1 MTLSTRIMEI
11 KRLSEQLTIANNEL
25 IIQHQEKE
33 KLAADLNQA
42 LMQLEFQNKEKGKRA
57 AELIIANIELDFQHE
72 EKRKRAEELIA
83 ANIELD
89 FQNAEKEK
97 RATELIIAYAQLS
110 FQNQE
115 KEKRA
120 AELILANTELIFQNQ
135 EKEKRA
141 AELIIAN
148 TELIFQNQEKEKR
161 AAELIVANAELI
173 FQNQEKEKRATEL
186 IIANKE
192 LAYQNKEKGKR
203 AAELIIANTELDFRD
218 EEKEKRAAELIIALK
233 ELDFQDEEKEKRAAE
248 LVIANREVQLQ
259 KQEKERRT
267 AAEAKKDEFFNMV
280 SHEFKTPLT
289 NIKAINQL
297 LEKTA
302 NKTDRTYAFILNANH
317 SIKRLERLIEDLLD
331 VTRINAG
338 QIDLNTAEFDFTKA
352 LTNSIT
358 NVQLISN
365 KHQIILENAININY
379 VGDQFRIEQVM
390 VNLLNNAIKYSPNA
404 NKIMVRAKVSA
415 GQIEVIVEDFGIG
428 IAKED
433 IDQLFQR
440 FYRVSKTAMH
450 YQGVG
455 LGLYIAAEII
465 KKHNGNFTIESE
477 PGKGSRFCFSLPL
490 TPALKEMTP
499 GT

>member
-1 MTLSTRIMEI
+1 MEI
-11 KRLSEQLTIANNEL
+11 RKLSEQLIVVNQEL
-25 IIQHQEKE
+25 LIQHQENE

-42 LMQLEFQNKEKGKRA
+42 LIELELQNQDKGKRA
-57 AELIIANIELDFQHE
+57 AELIIANIELDFQNI
-72 EKRKRAEELIA
+72 EKRKRAEELLIV
-83 ANIELD
+83 NKELD
-89 FQNAEKEK
+89 LQNEEKEK
-97 RATELIIAYAQLS
+97 RAAELVIAYARLS
-110 FQNQE
+110 FQNEE

-120 AELILANTELIFQNQ
+120 AELILANTELLFQNQ

-148 TELIFQNQEKEKR
+148 TELIYQNLEKEKR
-161 AAELIVANAELI
+161 AN
-173 FQNQEKEKRATEL
+173 EL

-192 LAYQNKEKGKR
+192 LIYQNLEKEKRANELIIANKELVYQNKEKGKR
-203 AAELIIANTELDFRD
+203 AAELIIANTELD
-218 EEKEKRAAELIIALK
+218 L
-233 ELDFQDEEKEKRAAE
+233 QDEEKEKRAAE
-248 LVIANREVQLQ
+248 LVAALKELDFQDEEKGKRAAELIIANREILVQ
-259 KQEKERRT
+259 KQEKERRA

-302 NKTDRTYAFILNANH
+302 DKAGKTYAFILNANH

-338 QIDLNTAEFDFTKA
+338 LIDLNIAEFNFTDA
-352 LTNSIT
+352 LTHSIG
-358 NVQLISN
+358 NVQLTAN
-365 KHQIILENAININY
+365 RHRILLDNSINIKY
-379 VGDQFRIEQVM
+379 LGDQFRIEQVI
-390 VNLLNNAIKYSPNA
+390 VNLLNNAIKYSPKA
-404 NKIMVRAKVSA
+404 DKILVKAEIAA
-415 GQIEVIVEDFGIG
+415 GWVVVIVEDFGIG

-440 FYRVSKTAMH
+440 FYRVSKTAML

-465 KKHNGNFTIESE
+465 KKHNGTFTIESE

-490 TPALKEMTP
+490 NA
-499 GT
+499 GA